1 MPASGIF
8 HSLSFMCTSVFFL
21 PLFQMLTSSNY
32 QFLLYSRQTVFMTV
46 NEPHFMT
53 AWCSLLI
60 QSERK
65 YFFWRC
71 RRSRLNRICL
81 SKLDSVIIVSIMNV
95 SNDRLCIIQFR
106 FVLTSIQF
114 YFCALWTSH
123 RNAFFHLHKHIW
135 FNLEFSFRF
144 FFFLFFRFFVL
155 IFFSFFSFIS
165 FFDFFPF
172 FPFFWL
178 Y

>member
-1 MPASGIF
+1 
-8 HSLSFMCTSVFFL
+8 
-21 PLFQMLTSSNY
+21 
-32 QFLLYSRQTVFMTV
+32 MTV

-71 RRSRLNRICL
+71 RRSRHNRICL

-114 YFCALWTSH
+114 YFCALWTFH

-144 FFFLFFRFFVL
+144 FFLSLFSCFVL
-155 IFFSFFSFIS
+155 IFFSFFLLFLFLFLFSFFFFF
-165 FFDFFPF
+165 FFDFWFLSVFLAILKNSHLLFICSYPKYYCINHQSHNKLDLF
-172 FPFFWL
+172 
-178 Y
+178 